1 MAYDKRTCRDNLPE
15 QQWRGVLGGYWLQ
28 FSTNKSLSML
38 YNLLK
43 VGKAQMLIFDVV
55 LDKNVVQIGHAD

>member
-1 MAYDKRTCRDNLPE
+1 
-15 QQWRGVLGGYWLQ
+15 
-28 FSTNKSLSML
+28 ML

>member
-1 MAYDKRTCRDNLPE
+1 
-15 QQWRGVLGGYWLQ
+15 
-28 FSTNKSLSML
+28 ML

-43 VGKAQMLIFDVV
+43 VGKAQMLVFDVVV